1 MSSPARARFRKT
13 VTRAAIFPGSIA
25 GNGRASGYECAWS
38 PTTDSPYS
46 DTIPRHHNGLP
57 SHGHTPAN
65 GRVTLATAGLL
76 ANGSS
81 LAPGL
86 PSFPV
91 ARIGRALAAHSCGGS
106 QGFGTAETG
115 LPCSLK
121 GPKREPPLKK
131 G

>member
-1 MSSPARARFRKT
+1 MTYARARFRKT
-13 VTRAAIFPGSIA
+13 VTHANTFPHVTA
-25 GNGRASGYECAWS
+25 GTASSSGNEYAWNLHDGLPS
-38 PTTDSPYS
+38 G

-57 SHGHTPAN
+57 SHRPSPDS

-106 QGFGTAETG
+106 QGLAPRGAY
-115 LPCSLK
+115 PVPS
-121 GPKREPPLKK
+121 
-131 G
+131 

>member
-1 MSSPARARFRKT
+1 MTCARARFRKT
-13 VTRAAIFPGSIA
+13 VTHANTSPPVVA
-25 GNGRASGYECAWS
+25 GNVDSSGNEYAWTLHDELPS
-38 PTTDSPYS
+38 G

-57 SHGHTPAN
+57 SHRPSPDS

-106 QGFGTAETG
+106 QGFGTDGRAY
-115 LPCSLK
+115 PVPS
-121 GPKREPPLKK
+121 
-131 G
+131 